1 VRIALDKRR
10 RIKAISKRI
19 NFIPEEDDIQVGLA
33 LSGRGFRARLF
44 HLGVIW
50 RLNEIGWL
58 RRIDMITSVFGGSI
72 INGMLAARWNSLNWQ
87 NIPGVGECAT
97 NLTAEVASPIRAFC
111 QHTIDVSSVVI
122 GFLSLF
128 STIADQVAD
137 ASDHHLYGGAT
148 LQSLPAHDPGRV
160 PRFLFYATNLQTGS
174 SVRIEQKRFADY
186 KLGEIPTPDLK
197 LARVVGASSAFP
209 PVLSPVYF
217 DFEPGSWRALPGAHL
232 HSNQS
237 YLRRVILTDGGVYD
251 NLGLE
256 AIWDRAETVFVSDAS
271 APFDFDENPGADAV
285 SQLGRANA
293 IMMEQTRALRHRE
306 IVDRFDRSEKKGAFW
321 GISTKIGAY
330 GVPNPLA
337 QDTSLT
343 ESLKLIRTRLNR
355 FSDDEQGH
363 LINWDYALTDTAVRK
378 YIGVPPAVTAGAWP
392 DPQFPL

>member
-1 VRIALDKRR
+1 M
-10 RIKAISKRI
+10 
-19 NFIPEEDDIQVGLA
+19 PEEDDIKVGLA
-33 LSGRGFRARLF
+33 LSGGGFRATLF

-58 RRIDMITSVFGGSI
+58 RTLDMITSVSGGAI
-72 INGMLAARWNSLNWQ
+72 INGMLAARWNSLNWE

-97 NLTAEVASPIRAFC
+97 NFAAEVASPLRAFC
-111 QHTIDVSSVVI
+111 QRTIDVSSVVI
-122 GFLSLF
+122 GFLSPF

-137 ASDHHLYGGAT
+137 AYDRHLYGGAT
-148 LQSLPAHDPGRV
+148 LQSLPIRDPGRV

-186 KLGEIPTPDLK
+186 KLGEIPNPDLK

-217 DFEPGSWRALPGAHL
+217 DFEPSAWHALPGAYL

-237 YLRRVILTDGGVYD
+237 YLRRVVLTDGGVYD

-256 AIWDRAETVFVSDAS
+256 AIWDRAETVLVSDAS
-271 APFDFDENPGADAV
+271 APFDFDENPGGDAA
-285 SQLGRANA
+285 SQLGRTNA
-293 IMMEQTRALRHRE
+293 IMMEQTRALRRRE

-321 GISTKIGAY
+321 GISTKIGEY
-330 GVPNPLA
+330 GVLNPTA

-355 FSDDEQGH
+355 FSDEEQGH
-363 LINWDYALTDTAVRK
+363 LINWGYSLADAAVRK
-378 YIGVPPAVTAGAWP
+378 YLGVPPAVTAGAWP
-392 DPQFPL
+392 DQRFPL